1 MVDLERKER
10 WMEGA
15 PPREVEF
22 PPGKY
27 TTDYDNLPERFL
39 AKRVNKVEWKSPGE
53 ARSGEAHLEKMM
65 IE

>member
-1 MVDLERKER
+1 MDGGSSPQRSRVC
-10 WMEGA
+10 
-15 PPREVEF
+15 

-53 ARSGEAHLEKMM
+53 ARSGEAHLEKML